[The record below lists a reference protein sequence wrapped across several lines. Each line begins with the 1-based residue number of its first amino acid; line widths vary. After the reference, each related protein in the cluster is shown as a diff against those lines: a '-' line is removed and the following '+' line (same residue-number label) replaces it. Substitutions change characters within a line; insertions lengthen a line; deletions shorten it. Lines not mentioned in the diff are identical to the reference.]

1 MRGMTLLARRR
12 AIRLEDRVY
21 KRAQRSDYRPAPF
34 HLLALRWFRA
44 RQLLAH
50 HSPMHPELVRHCP
63 DRPNT
68 ELVFPTDL
76 LEQLHLGSPLHPQP
90 PASSTGCWTWR
101 GGANLRYRKGRFT
114 VSKSTL
120 TVMGLHLSE
129 ALERVLSSTNLIE
142 NLFSRFREVAWKVK
156 RWQVGTMVLRWTATG
171 VLEAERYFRKVA
183 AYRALPRLAAVLH
196 ARDVALDRAR
206 RVDNRKQAA

>member
-1 MRGMTLLARRR
+1 MRGMTLLARRL

-44 RQLLAH
+44 RQRLAH

-76 LEQLHLGSPLHPQP
+76 LEQLHLGSPLHPLP
-90 PASSTGCWTWR
+90 PLRQDAGL
-101 GGANLRYRKGRFT
+101 GGVGPIYGIERGRFT
-114 VSKSTL
+114 VSKSGWA
-120 TVMGLHLSE
+120 VAEQGSGEEGIIQMRQGL
-129 ALERVLSSTNLIE
+129 A
-142 NLFSRFREVAWKVK
+142 AY
-156 RWQVGTMVLRWTATG
+156 QATG
-171 VLEAERYFRKVA
+171 TEMGRPSHL
-183 AYRALPRLAAVLH
+183 ALFADACTKTGRIREGLAA
-196 ARDVALDRAR
+196 
-206 RVDNRKQAA
+206 

>member
-44 RQLLAH
+44 RQRLAH

-90 PASSTGCWTWR
+90 PASSTECWTWR
-101 GGANLRYRKGRFT
+101 GGANLRYRNHQT
-114 VSKSTL
+114 S
-120 TVMGLHLSE
+120 
-129 ALERVLSSTNLIE
+129 ADQAE
-142 NLFSRFREVAWKVK
+142 N
-156 RWQVGTMVLRWTATG
+156 TATK
-171 VLEAERYFRKVA
+171 VLNPFDGQPPGYN
-183 AYRALPRLAAVLH
+183 YRGPNGGSPSPSGPA
-196 ARDVALDRAR
+196 
-206 RVDNRKQAA
+206 